1 MSSRAVD
8 KERTLYVILW
18 GDIFLTMEH
27 ITSRQNPLII
37 ETAKLDMKKYR
48 DASGLFLFEG
58 RKLFIDAAAAG
69 TDIQYVLVTES
80 YCKRYVNELLNY
92 NTYIITDGVFGK
104 ISTEKSPEGII
115 CVAKHIDFLHIYIR
129 IYNIHDIVA
138 CFGKEPRIFLLSG
151 IQDPGNLGTII
162 RAANALGVDNLILDS
177 GCADLY
183 STKTIRA
190 SMGAIFRQRIIV
202 CDDMTGA
209 LRFLIADG
217 YTVYAA
223 VPDRSAVRLD
233 SLEITRKTCFIVGN
247 EGRGLD
253 LSVIAESSG
262 SVFIPMEQGAE
273 SLNASVAAGIL
284 IWEGYRQRNN

>member
-1 MSSRAVD
+1 M
-8 KERTLYVILW
+8 ER
-18 GDIFLTMEH
+18 

-37 ETAKLDMKKYR
+37 ETAKLEQKKHR

-58 RKLFIDAAAAG
+58 HKLFIDAAAAAI
-69 TDIQYVLVTES
+69 DIQYVLVTES
-80 YCKRYVNELLNY
+80 YCKRYINEMLNY
-92 NTYIITDGVFGK
+92 NTYIISDGIFDK

-129 IYNIHDIVA
+129 IYNIHDETNA
-138 CFGKEPRIFLLSG
+138 AGKEPRLFLVSG

-162 RAANALGVDNLILDS
+162 RAANALGIDVLILDS

-183 STKTIRA
+183 NAKTIRA
-190 SMGAIFRQRIIV
+190 SMGAIFRQHIIV
-202 CDDMTGA
+202 CDDLTGT
-209 LRFLIADG
+209 LRFLISDG

-223 VPDRSAVRLD
+223 APDRSAVRLD
-233 SLEITRKTCFIVGN
+233 SLKITRKNCFIVGN
-247 EGRGLD
+247 EGHGLD
-253 LSVIAESSG
+253 LSLIAESSG